1 MRWLRLSIALFSA
14 KHKSKLSITDV
25 SEIKFRVWLTDIDA
39 SIMNHAAMM
48 TVMEMGR
55 IDYIVRTGFF
65 KLARKKKWYFPIRG
79 ISAQF
84 IRPLKLFQTAN
95 LITRVFH
102 VDESWFYFEQK
113 IIRKGKIIAICIV
126 KATVKKGKISVPTN
140 EILKELN
147 INELP
152 IEGKNIIDSYEK
164 EINLVH
170 KRLGSVRP

>member
-1 MRWLRLSIALFSA
+1 MRWLRLSTAIFSA

-48 TVMEMGR
+48 TVLEMGR
-55 IDYIVRTGFF
+55 IDYMVRTGFF
-65 KLARKKKWYFPIRG
+65 KLARKKKWYFPIRS

-126 KATVKKGKISVPTN
+126 KGTVKKGKISVSTH
-140 EILKELN
+140 EISKELK
-147 INELP
+147 IGELP
-152 IEGKNIIDSYEK
+152 AEGKNIIDSYEK
-164 EINLVH
+164 ENDLVY
-170 KRLGSVRP
+170 KRLCGE

>member
-14 KHKSKLSITDV
+14 KHKSNLSITDV

-55 IDYIVRTGFF
+55 IDYMVRTGFF
-65 KLARKKKWYFPIRG
+65 KLARKKKWYFPIKS
-79 ISAQF
+79 ISAQL

-126 KATVKKGKISVPTN
+126 KGTVKKGKISVSTH
-140 EILKELN
+140 EISKELK
-147 INELP
+147 IGELP
-152 IEGKNIIDSYEK
+152 AEGKNIIDSHEK
-164 EINLVH
+164 ENDLVY
-170 KRLGSVRP
+170 KRLCGE

>member
-1 MRWLRLSIALFSA
+1 MRWFRLFPTIFAA
-14 KHKSKLSITDV
+14 RNRSKLSI
-25 SEIKFRVWLTDIDA
+25 SEESNLTFRVWPTDIDV
-39 SIMNHAAMM
+39 SIMNHAAIM

-55 IDYIVRTGFF
+55 IDYMVRTGFF

-84 IRPLKLFQTAN
+84 IRPLKLFQKAN

-102 VDESWFYFEQK
+102 VNESWFYIEQK

-126 KATVKKGKISVPTN
+126 KATVKKGKISVSTN

-147 INELP
+147 IVELP

-164 EINLVH
+164 ENNLVY
-170 KRLGSVRP
+170 KRLREF

>member
-55 IDYIVRTGFF
+55 IDYMVRSGFF
-65 KLARKKKWYFPIRG
+65 KLARRKKWYFPSRS
-79 ISAQF
+79 ISVQF
-84 IRPLKLFQTAN
+84 IRPLKFFQTAN
-95 LITRVFH
+95 VTTRVFN
-102 VDESWFYFEQK
+102 VDKNWIYIEQK

-126 KATVKKGKISVPTN
+126 KSTVKKGKITVSTN
-140 EILKELN
+140 EISKELK
-147 INELP
+147 IGELP
-152 IEGKNIIDSYEK
+152 TEGKNVIESYEK
-164 EINLVH
+164 ENYLVY
-170 KRLGSVRP
+170 KRLGEM

>member
-1 MRWLRLSIALFSA
+1 MRWFRLFPTIFTA
-14 KHKSKLSITDV
+14 KNRSKLSI
-25 SEIKFRVWLTDIDA
+25 SEESNLTFRVWPTDIDV

-55 IDYIVRTGFF
+55 IDYMVRTGFF
-65 KLARKKKWYFPIRG
+65 KLARKMKWYFPIRG

-84 IRPLKLFQTAN
+84 IRPLKLFQKAN

-102 VDESWFYFEQK
+102 IDESWFYIEQK
-113 IIRKGKIIAICIV
+113 IYRKGKIIAICIV
-126 KATVKKGKISVPTN
+126 KATVKKGRIPVSTN

-147 INELP
+147 IDELP

-164 EINLVH
+164 ENDLVY
-170 KRLGSVRP
+170 KRLRGF

>member
-1 MRWLRLSIALFSA
+1 MRWLRLSTAIFSA
-14 KHKSKLSITDV
+14 KYKSELSITDV
-25 SEIKFRVWLTDIDA
+25 SEIKFRVWLTDIDV

-55 IDYIVRTGFF
+55 IDYMVRTGFF
-65 KLARKKKWYFPIRG
+65 KLARKKKWYFPIKS

-84 IRPLKLFQTAN
+84 IRPLKLFQKAN

-102 VDESWFYFEQK
+102 VNESWFYIEQK

-164 EINLVH
+164 ENNLVY
-170 KRLGSVRP
+170 KRLGEI

>member
-1 MRWLRLSIALFSA
+1 MRWLRLSTAIFSA

-25 SEIKFRVWLTDIDA
+25 SKIKFRVWLTDIDA

-55 IDYIVRTGFF
+55 IDYMVRTGFF
-65 KLARKKKWYFPIRG
+65 KLARRKKWYFPIRS

-102 VDESWFYFEQK
+102 VDESWIYIEQK
-113 IIRKGKIIAICIV
+113 IVRQGKIIAICIV
-126 KATVKKGKISVPTN
+126 KGTIKKGKKSVPTH
-140 EILKELN
+140 EISKELEFG
-147 INELP
+147 ELP
-152 IEGKNIIDSYEK
+152 AEGKNIVDSYEK
-164 EINLVH
+164 ENDLVY
-170 KRLGSVRP
+170 KRLCGE

>member
-1 MRWLRLSIALFSA
+1 MRWFRLFPTIFAA
-14 KHKSKLSITDV
+14 RNRSKLSILEESNLT
-25 SEIKFRVWLTDIDA
+25 FRVWPTDIDV

-55 IDYIVRTGFF
+55 IDYMVRTGFF

-84 IRPLKLFQTAN
+84 IRPLKLFQKAN
-95 LITRVFH
+95 LITRIFH
-102 VDESWFYFEQK
+102 VDESWFYIEQK

-126 KATVKKGKISVPTN
+126 KATVKKGKISVSTN

-147 INELP
+147 IAELP

-164 EINLVH
+164 ENDLVY
-170 KRLGSVRP
+170 KRLRGF

>member
-1 MRWLRLSIALFSA
+1 MRWFRLFPTICAARNRSKFSI
-14 KHKSKLSITDV
+14 
-25 SEIKFRVWLTDIDA
+25 SEESNLTFRVWPTDIDV

-55 IDYIVRTGFF
+55 IDYMVRTGFF

-84 IRPLKLFQTAN
+84 IRPLKLFQRAN

-102 VDESWFYFEQK
+102 IDESWFYIEQK

-126 KATVKKGKISVPTN
+126 KATVKKGKISVSTN
-140 EILKELN
+140 EILKELD
-147 INELP
+147 IVQLP

-164 EINLVH
+164 ENNLV
-170 KRLGSVRP
+170 

>member
-1 MRWLRLSIALFSA
+1 MRWLRLSTAIFSA

-55 IDYIVRTGFF
+55 IDYMMRTGFF
-65 KLARKKKWYFPIRG
+65 KLARRKKWYFPIRS

-102 VDESWFYFEQK
+102 VDESWIYIEQK

-126 KATVKKGKISVPTN
+126 KGTVKKGKISVSTH
-140 EILKELN
+140 EISKELE
-147 INELP
+147 IGELP
-152 IEGKNIIDSYEK
+152 TEGKNIIDSYEK
-164 EINLVH
+164 ENDLVY
-170 KRLGSVRP
+170 KRLCGE